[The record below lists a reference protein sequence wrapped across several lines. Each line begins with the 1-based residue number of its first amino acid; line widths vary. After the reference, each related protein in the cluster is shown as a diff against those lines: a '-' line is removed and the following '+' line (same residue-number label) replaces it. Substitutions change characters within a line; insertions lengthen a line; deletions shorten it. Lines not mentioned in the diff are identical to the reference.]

1 MIILI
6 ESVIFCI
13 LFTIGALHTIK
24 DPIKDIDNYPP
35 KIIERC
41 LELGLITKEAT
52 PGSKKVLIKKLTGAA
67 VFIVAFAVAVHF
79 INGATTFLQGFGI
92 SFLLWNIIDWYDAF
106 ILDCVWFCHSKRI
119 IIPGTEDMV
128 EEYKNY
134 KFHLLGS
141 LKGMVL
147 GVPIC
152 MVVGAICMIL

>member
-1 MIILI
+1 M
-6 ESVIFCI
+6 
-13 LFTIGALHTIK
+13 
-24 DPIKDIDNYPP
+24 
-35 KIIERC
+35 
-41 LELGLITKEAT
+41 GLITKEAT

-67 VFIVAFAVAVHF
+67 VIIVALAVAVHV
-79 INGATTFLQGFGI
+79 IYGATSFLQGFGI

-152 MVVGAICMIL
+152 MVVGAISMIL